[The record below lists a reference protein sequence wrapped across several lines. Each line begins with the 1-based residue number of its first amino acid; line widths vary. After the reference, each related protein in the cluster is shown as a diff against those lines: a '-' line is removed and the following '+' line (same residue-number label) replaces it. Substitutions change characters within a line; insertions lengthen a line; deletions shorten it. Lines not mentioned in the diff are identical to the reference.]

1 MDPALQEL
9 LEISHAVGRDE
20 DQVQAG
26 GGNTS
31 VKTDRGTMYIKA
43 SGTTLG
49 GMSEDSGWVE
59 LDLEAVL
66 AVVLDDSLNELE
78 AHAREAALVERLG
91 RTRVSGPGDR
101 PSVETVVHALLG
113 RVVIHTHPIA
123 VNALGC
129 TEEGEAYLR
138 DCLDGT
144 PDRFLWIP
152 YCDPGYPLSRLI
164 RQRFAELGATTPESM
179 PFALVQQNH
188 GLFVHAESPREAI
201 ARHAEC
207 LQRAGAMVA
216 ASPPYLAEADRDAAR
231 PFLMALRRAHAA
243 LTSGQELPVECHT
256 APLMRVSRRPDLDMV
271 AAVPAICDAYGEGA
285 LTPDQIVYC
294 GPKPLRVASTAD
306 ADEVLAAAR
315 RYLKTHGL
323 FPKVMVV
330 EGVATVLIGTSI
342 KNLDANEV
350 VAASI
355 ARQMAGAL
363 GAGLPIRYLPQ
374 RDVDY
379 IMNWE
384 VEHYR
389 AKLMGGLA
397 GRPLE
402 GRVALV
408 TGAGSGLGR
417 AQAWGLARAGAIV
430 AFTDIDLEG
439 ALVAI
444 AELGTEYNGRA
455 IALRMDVT
463 DEKSVANAFD
473 ALLTEFGGIDI
484 MVNCAGIAPPHELV
498 DFPVESFRRALE
510 INLTGYFLPTRE
522 AARIMKQQSMG
533 GSIVC
538 LSSKSGL
545 EASKANTAYNATK
558 AGEIHMARGWALE
571 LAADLIRVNSIA
583 PGNVFEGSKIW
594 NDDYIAKAAA
604 KKGIRPEEVIPHYVA
619 LSPLNK
625 EIKGQDI
632 ADATVYLCSDAS
644 RRMTGQVLV
653 IDGGQVMVR

>member
-1 MDPALQEL
+1 MDPALREL
-9 LEISHAVGRDE
+9 LEISHAVGHDE

-49 GMSEDSGWVE
+49 GMSEEAGWVE

-66 AVVLDDSLNELE
+66 AVVRDDSLNGME
-78 AHAREAALVERLG
+78 AHAREAALVARLE
-91 RTRVSGPGDR
+91 RTRVSGPGER

-129 TEEGEAYLR
+129 TDDGEQLLK
-138 DCLDGT
+138 DCLDGSA
-144 PDRFLWIP
+144 DRFLWLP
-152 YCDPGYPLSRLI
+152 YCDPGYPLSRMI
-164 RQRFAELGATTPESM
+164 REKLAAMGATTPETI

-188 GLFVHAESPREAI
+188 GLFVHAESAKEAI
-201 ARHAEC
+201 ARHEEC
-207 LQRAGAMVA
+207 LQRARTVA
-216 ASPPYLAEADRDAAR
+216 AYSAPYLAETDRQAAR
-231 PFLMALRRAHAA
+231 PFLTALRRAHAV
-243 LTSGQELPVECHT
+243 LMTGETPPVECHT
-256 APLMRVSRRPDLDMV
+256 APLMRVSKRADLDMV
-271 AAVPAICDAYGEGA
+271 AAVPAICEAYSEGA

-294 GPKPLRVASTAD
+294 GPVPLRVERS
-306 ADEVLAAAR
+306 ADEEAVLEQAR
-315 RYLKTHGL
+315 RYLKKHGL
-323 FPKVMVV
+323 FPKVMVI
-330 EGVATVLIGTSI
+330 EGVATVLIGSSI
-342 KNLDANEV
+342 KNLNANEV

-355 ARQMAGAL
+355 ARQMAAAL
-363 GAGLPIRYLPQ
+363 GAGLSIRYLPQ

-408 TGAGSGLGR
+408 SGAGSGLGR
-417 AQAWGLARAGAIV
+417 AQAWGLARAGAMV
-430 AFTDIDLEG
+430 AFTDIDLDG
-439 ALVAI
+439 ARAAVD
-444 AELGTEYNGRA
+444 ELGPDYEGRA

-463 DEKSVANAFD
+463 DEKSVENAFNE
-473 ALLTEFGGIDI
+473 LLAEFGGIDI
-484 MVNCAGIAPPHELV
+484 LVNCAGIAPPHELV
-498 DFPVESFRRALE
+498 DFPVDAFRKALE

-522 AARIMKQQSMG
+522 AARIMKRQGMG
-533 GSIVC
+533 GSVVC

-594 NDDYIAKAAA
+594 NPDYIAKAAA
-604 KKGIRPEEVIPHYVA
+604 KKGIQPEEVIPHYVA

-625 EIKGQDI
+625 EIMGQDI
-632 ADATVYLCSDAS
+632 ADAAVFLSSDAA
-644 RRMTGQVLV
+644 RRMTGQVMV